1 MKNKSGLTPLG
12 QAVIVEPYTAER
24 TVKSTLIEIPA
35 SAKDRL
41 TMAEQRARVIAVGPE
56 AWKGEFGTNLFNRI
70 FRIVSPRA
78 KPGEHVMVS
87 AYAGF
92 MTTGPLDGKH
102 YRIINGRDIFL
113 RIVDIQ
119 K

>member
-41 TMAEQRARVIAVGPE
+41 TMAEQRAKVIAVGPE
-56 AWKGEFGTNLFNRI
+56 AWKDEKE
-70 FRIVSPRA
+70 PRA
-78 KPGEHVMVS
+78 KPGDHVMVS

-102 YRIINGRDIFL
+102 YRVINGRDIFL
-113 RIVDIQ
+113 RIANSQ